1 MNKLA
6 CFGLI
11 LIFLL
16 SFNYT
21 NASIVNVTP
30 YNNLNEENF
39 FQLRSK
45 ELYGDTE
52 NLGTIILNDT
62 EYILSENP
70 NVTLEVGSIYTIEY
84 IPAGGYVFDHWEIEG
99 GELNMSEEERINI
112 FYVTHNEGKIM
123 AFYRNETIEEEE
135 GLALGKSISLYIHE
149 LIEMHKENISEWIL
163 EHKILIK
170 EKHEEK
176 LKAIEEYQNETKQ
189 ILLSI
194 KNEIMELREKLK
206 SKSISEEEYNI
217 RMRILNKTLELR
229 LMKRKEKLGHILGNI
244 SKTFSIKLKEEVE
257 EIKNINFKFRDE
269 MKKLKE
275 IIKAEIEKTKKKKGH
290 NE

>member
-6 CFGLI
+6 YFGLI

-45 ELYGDTE
+45 ELYGDTK

-70 NVTLEVGSIYTIEY
+70 NVTLEVGSIYIIKYVPTE
-84 IPAGGYVFDHWEIEG
+84 GYVFDHWEIEG
-99 GELNMSEEERINI
+99 GELNMSEEEQINI
-112 FYVTHNEGKIM
+112 FYVTRNEGKIM
-123 AFYRNETIEEEE
+123 AFYRNETIEEE

-176 LKAIEEYQNETKQ
+176 LKAIEEYQNEIKQ
-189 ILLSI
+189 NLLEI
-194 KNEIMELREKLK
+194 KNEIMELKEKLK
-206 SKSISEEEYNI
+206 NKSISEEEYNI
-217 RMRILNKTLELR
+217 RMRILNKTLELKLIR
-229 LMKRKEKLGHILGNI
+229 RSNKLGYILGNI

-275 IIKAEIEKTKKKKGH
+275 NIKAEIEKTKKKKGH

>member
-6 CFGLI
+6 YFGLI

-21 NASIVNVTP
+21 NASIVNITP
-30 YNNLNEENF
+30 YNNSNEEKI

-45 ELYGDTE
+45 ELYGYTE
-52 NLGTIILNDT
+52 NLGKIILNGT

-70 NVTLEVGSIYTIEY
+70 NVTLEVGSFYTIEY
-84 IPAGGYVFDHWEIEG
+84 IPIEGYVFDHWEVEG

-112 FYVTHNEGKIM
+112 FYVTCSEGKII
-123 AFYRNETIEEEE
+123 AFYRNETIEEG

-206 SKSISEEEYNI
+206 NKSIDEEEYNI
-217 RMRILNKTLELR
+217 RMRILNKTLELKLIR
-229 LMKRKEKLGHILGNI
+229 RNNKLGYILGNI

-257 EIKNINFKFRDE
+257 ELKNINFKFRDE

-275 IIKAEIEKTKKKKGH
+275 NIKKEIEKTKKKKGY